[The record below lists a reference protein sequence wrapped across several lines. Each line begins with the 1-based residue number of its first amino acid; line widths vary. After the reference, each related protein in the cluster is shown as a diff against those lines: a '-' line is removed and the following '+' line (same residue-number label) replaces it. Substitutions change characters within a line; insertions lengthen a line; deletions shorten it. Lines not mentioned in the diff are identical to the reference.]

1 MLGMSNESSPIVRP
15 HRRLPRVPAFY
26 PVPIRPNNNAFLPR
40 LQAHF
45 LGFLAESGSVSFA
58 CAMVQM
64 SRQSAYRLRT
74 KRGAESFCAAW
85 DAALGKP
92 IRRVTV
98 DDLEFLAYRG
108 LIRLT
113 FRAGKYR
120 GYKQVP
126 SNTALLK
133 LVARYDRVL
142 DRVEAR
148 KWAKS
153 DNSGRISAEMRSPKG
168 DSFNSSRT
176 GSSGF

>member
-15 HRRLPRVPAFY
+15 HRRLRRVPAFY
-26 PVPIRPNNNAFLPR
+26 PVPIRPNHNAFLPR

-58 CAMVQM
+58 CAMVRM

-74 KRGAESFCAAW
+74 KPRSESFCAAW
-85 DAALGKP
+85 DAALGMP

-98 DDLEFLAYRG
+98 DDLEYLAYHG
-108 LIRLT
+108 LIQLR

-120 GYKQVP
+120 GYRQVP

-133 LVARYDRVL
+133 LVARYDRVI
-142 DRVEAR
+142 DRVAER
-148 KWAKS
+148 QWAKS

-168 DSFNSSRT
+168 DGFSSSRT
-176 GSSGF
+176 GSSGS